1 MAKKIAILMGG
12 NSPER
17 EVSLSSGKACP
28 ESIARLGYNIHSID
42 AKDNFINELIEFNPD
57 IVFNAL
63 HGRLGEDG
71 IIQGLLETLSIPY
84 THSGVLASSIAM
96 DKNLAKICFKD
107 AGIPVIQHE
116 ILELSFKKEDIP
128 YAFPYV
134 IKPLDGGSS
143 VGVKIFSSADDWKF
157 NNNWSKDDT
166 KYMVE
171 PYIPGRELTVATM
184 GNKSLTVTDILS
196 EEWYDYEAKYRSG
209 ASKHIIPANIPKKIK
224 NLCLEYALTAHNKL
238 RCRGITRTDFRW
250 DEKLGYEGLFVL
262 ELNTQPGMTPTSLV
276 PEQAN
281 YVGMSFDDLCDWL
294 IQDASYNKR

>member
-1 MAKKIAILMGG
+1 MGG

-17 EVSLSSGKACP
+17 EVSLSSGKACS

-116 ILELSFKKEDIP
+116 ILELSFKKED
-128 YAFPYV
+128 
-134 IKPLDGGSS
+134 
-143 VGVKIFSSADDWKF
+143 
-157 NNNWSKDDT
+157 
-166 KYMVE
+166 
-171 PYIPGRELTVATM
+171 
-184 GNKSLTVTDILS
+184 
-196 EEWYDYEAKYRSG
+196 
-209 ASKHIIPANIPKKIK
+209 
-224 NLCLEYALTAHNKL
+224 
-238 RCRGITRTDFRW
+238 
-250 DEKLGYEGLFVL
+250 
-262 ELNTQPGMTPTSLV
+262 
-276 PEQAN
+276 
-281 YVGMSFDDLCDWL
+281 
-294 IQDASYNKR
+294 